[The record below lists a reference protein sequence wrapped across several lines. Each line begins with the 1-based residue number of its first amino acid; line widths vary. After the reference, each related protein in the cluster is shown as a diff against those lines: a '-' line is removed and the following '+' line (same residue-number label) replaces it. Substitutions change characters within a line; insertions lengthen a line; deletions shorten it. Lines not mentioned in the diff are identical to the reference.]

1 MARTKGAGSTNPDNS
16 SPLSPSP
23 TRSPSP
29 PSPPTKPPS
38 SPTSPRFDLTPPPT
52 KETTPFETP
61 PQSPLKNTVEQTMQ
75 DGYLTTETTPEKTPS
90 KNDEELPF
98 IPDPESFHPLAMVVY
113 VEPQPTFVNLNLNP
127 PTEAVEEQQTAPQE
141 PPNLNKMAPHLRN
154 ATKRKM
160 PPKKAKSAPNPRPRK
175 SLRLRSAVGTRKTN
189 SVDTTVHEISDS
201 DEETEPPTPLVEK
214 TPSPLKPKPKSSKK
228 VSKPS
233 VKASIPKP
241 KPKPTVKDKGKQKQ
255 TVEPDRSPEG
265 SSESSSDE
273 DDKLSSDYSPECS
286 PKRKTTSKPKNIKI
300 SQGKKVPLFDPTLKK
315 DFKKKWENRSIGIGR
330 YYDFVKLE
338 KDKVDLKEYVD
349 EQGWTKFLQLRERH
363 YPKLIQAFY
372 FMAEA
377 YPEESL
383 IVSRIKDVEIRLT
396 PQVISDILGISNT
409 GRTVFGDDWFEK
421 LEVDS
426 ENVLKLLFK
435 PNVTEFVSSNL
446 LPKPKMFHGIS
457 QHCVL
462 PRNGNFQNVSPNDL
476 LVMYHLYMKE
486 KLSLPHIIIHNMIN
500 VIQSRNK
507 KSCLPYGMALTKIFI
522 KNHVPFEGEQSLF
535 EYSQFTPKNLSH
547 MKQEPD
553 VEPQTDLKRKRE
565 DESALQNPVPENA
578 SDEHCIPPERSPER
592 SPVMEEDQEL
602 LANFGNNASFSNVK
616 ASEILQSLTEKP
628 PVTKS
633 SNLFISPQ
641 KHEYSALFQPD
652 SVDKLFAPQGFDTSV
667 QMDSFKSLQTNLT
680 FPSRFTES
688 PSMAQ
693 RIVENNERPTKRSKV
708 EKDCSKTRNDLTR
721 VIEGN
726 NAILHYLSWLTYEAT
741 LSRKWKNTMSDK
753 NEVPKPEQ
761 NPFPVPMY
769 PMFMP
774 TISSSSDASSPTIPP
789 AATAPVA
796 AAPFHDDK
804 GGDDL
809 GELGEYQLGG
819 PGKQLGSR
827 EE

>member
-1 MARTKGAGSTNPDNS
+1 MARTKGTRNTNSDDS
-16 SPLSPSP
+16 SPSPSP

-29 PSPPTKPPS
+29 PSPPATKPLS
-38 SPTSPRFDLTPPPT
+38 SPPLFDSTPPPT
-52 KETTPFETP
+52 KETTPFVTP
-61 PQSPLKNTVEQTMQ
+61 PQSPLNNSTEPIMQ
-75 DGYLTTETTPEKTPS
+75 DGYLTTETTPEKTPL
-90 KNDEELPF
+90 KNNEELPF
-98 IPDPESFHPLAMVVY
+98 IPDPESFHPLAMVLY
-113 VEPQPTFVNLNLNP
+113 VEPKPTSVKLNLNTP
-127 PTEAVEEQQTAPQE
+127 RIVVEDQPTAPQE

-154 ATKRKM
+154 ITKRKL

-175 SLRLRSAVGTRKTN
+175 SQRLRSAVGTKKTN

-201 DEETEPPTPLVEK
+201 DEETEPTTPLAEK
-214 TPSPLKPKPKSSKK
+214 TPSPLKPKPKSNKK
-228 VSKPS
+228 VSKPPIKVS
-233 VKASIPKP
+233 VPKP

-255 TVEPDRSPEG
+255 TAQPERSPER
-265 SSESSSDE
+265 SSESLSDKDYE
-273 DDKLSSDYSPECS
+273 LSTDYSPECS
-286 PKRKTTSKPKNIKI
+286 PKRKNPSKQKI
-300 SQGKKVPLFDPTLKK
+300 IHISTGKRVPLFDPSLKK
-315 DFKKKWENRSIGIGR
+315 DFKEKWGNRSIGIGR

-338 KDKVDLKEYVD
+338 KDKVVLKEYVD

-363 YPKLIQAFY
+363 YPKLVQTFY

-383 IVSRIKDVEIRLT
+383 IVSRIKEVEIRLT
-396 PQVISDILGISNT
+396 PQVISDTLGISNS
-409 GRTVFGDDWFEK
+409 GQTVFGDDWFEK
-421 LEVDS
+421 LEVNY
-426 ENVLKLLFK
+426 ENVYKLLFK

-446 LPKPKMFHGIS
+446 LPTPKMLNGIS

-462 PRNGNFQNVSPNDL
+462 PRNGNFQHVSSNDL
-476 LVMYHLYMKE
+476 LVMYHLLMKE

-522 KNHVPFEGEQSLF
+522 KNHIPFEGEKSVF

-547 MKQEPD
+547 MKQEPVD
-553 VEPQTDLKRKRE
+553 EPPSDLKRKRE
-565 DESALQNPVPENA
+565 DGSDLQNPVPENA
-578 SDEHCIPPERSPER
+578 SDEHCNPPER

-602 LANFGNNASFSNVK
+602 LENFGNHASLSKVK
-616 ASEILQSLTEKP
+616 ASEILQSFTEKTP
-628 PVTKS
+628 ITKPS
-633 SNLFISPQ
+633 KLFISPQ
-641 KHEYSALFQPD
+641 KHDYSALFQSD
-652 SVDKLFAPQGFDTSV
+652 SVDKFFVPQAFDSSV
-667 QMDSFKSLQTNLT
+667 QMDSLKSLQTNLS
-680 FPSRFTES
+680 FPSRFNES

-693 RIVENNERPTKRSKV
+693 RIFEHNERPTKRSKV
-708 EKDCSKTRNDLTR
+708 EKDCSKTRSDLTR

-726 NAILHYLSWLTYEAT
+726 NAILHYLSWMTFEMS
-741 LSRKWKNTMSDK
+741 LSRKWKDSISDK
-753 NEVPKPEQ
+753 NEFARPEQ

-789 AATAPVA
+789 TAA

-809 GELGEYQLGG
+809 GDYELGG